1 MKQRLR
7 FGVVLLFVGLACGL
21 LARAQTSQKT
31 PVVISIY
38 ALHQEDSPV
47 RIAQLRYTNQ
57 GIIGTV
63 VNDSE
68 KPVTGVRMVAHAIAP
83 PGCGSAVGHPYFLT
97 SMQGLTAPIELP
109 PHGTADTSVATQ
121 VLEQGTLT
129 LNAKGWQASRM
140 QVQYMVAEVVFAD
153 GSKWR
158 SKDFSPIRPPE
169 PTLVNLSSEMC
180 TGVLPPKYEDKS
192 ETFKF
197 DASLPPS
204 QRTPDEAVA
213 AGELPHVVFTC
224 YQDNESATCPLH

>member
-57 GIIGTV
+57 GIIATV

-109 PHGTADTSVATQ
+109 PAWNSGHFGRNPSARA
-121 VLEQGTLT
+121 GH
-129 LNAKGWQASRM
+129 AH
-140 QVQYMVAEVVFAD
+140 AERERLAGFAD
-153 GSKWR
+153 AGSIHGCR
-158 SKDFSPIRPPE
+158 SGVRRRLEMAFERLLADSPSRADI
-169 PTLVNLSSEMC
+169 S
-180 TGVLPPKYEDKS
+180 
-192 ETFKF
+192 
-197 DASLPPS
+197 
-204 QRTPDEAVA
+204 
-213 AGELPHVVFTC
+213 
-224 YQDNESATCPLH
+224 